1 MTYPHILAALA
12 RERSATVQAEAQAA
26 RWTPRRASQMTAPAT
41 GLATTAYPEVATRP
55 RAVVITGGPGHN
67 GSLRSWGRRC

>member
-12 RERSATVQAEAQAA
+12 RERSATVLAEAT
-26 RWTPRRASQMTAPAT
+26 RWTVRRVSLMTAVAA
-41 GLATTAYPEVATRP
+41 GLAVTAYPEVAAAP
-55 RAVVITGGPGHN
+55 RAVVITPGGRGYD